1 MSPSRFAM
9 SRAEMSD
16 QDRPVMLAICG
27 DSASGKTTLT
37 RGLVEA
43 LGRDHLASMCSDD
56 YHSYDRQERKS
67 LPFTP
72 LNPACNYIEIMEQ
85 HLQLVALGEPI
96 LKPVYDHRN
105 GTLERPRLFTPG
117 ECVVVEG
124 LFPLYTARMRSCFD
138 LKVYLDPPE
147 AIRRAWKV
155 RRDTADR
162 GYTEAQVLAD
172 LERREP
178 ESEAFIRPQ
187 RRWADIVVR
196 FDHIES
202 RHESPTSPLS
212 ATVLLRPTAPHPDLN
227 RVLNDDTREAIHLRL
242 RRDETGKPV
251 DSLHVHAYASRQAT
265 RRVEEA
271 IWEELG
277 IGAELPD
284 CLGVVEPGV
293 RSEPLAV
300 VQLLLLYHLLLE
312 RRPEQALLDAAR

>member
-1 MSPSRFAM
+1 M
-9 SRAEMSD
+9 SRAQPSHRG
-16 QDRPVMLAICG
+16 QPVMLAICG

-37 RGLVEA
+37 RGLVQA
-43 LGRDHLASMCSDD
+43 LGPTRLASMCLDD
-56 YHSYDRQERKS
+56 YHSFDREERKS

-72 LNPACNYIEIMEQ
+72 LNPECNYIEIMEQ

-96 LKPVYDHRN
+96 LKPVYNHRT
-105 GTLERPRLFTPG
+105 GTLERPRLFRPS

-124 LFPLYTARMRSCFD
+124 LFPLHTPRMRACFD
-138 LKVYLDPPE
+138 LKVFLDPPE
-147 AIRRAWKV
+147 PIRRAWKV
-155 RRDTADR
+155 ARDTADR
-162 GYTEAQVLAD
+162 GYSAEQVLAD

-187 RRWADIVVR
+187 KRWADIVVR

-202 RHESPTSPLS
+202 RHEAPTSPLS

-242 RRDETGKPV
+242 RRDESGKPV
-251 DSLHVHAYASRQAT
+251 DSLHIHAYAPREKTRQ
-265 RRVEEA
+265 VEEA

-277 IGAELPD
+277 VGSDLPD
-284 CLGVVEPGV
+284 CLGVVRPGV

-312 RRPEQALLDAAR
+312 RRSDGVLVNAR